1 MSAFVVEKA
10 VFVCVGRWSRS
21 RGGEGRWGL
30 KKQRGLLLGLSPVA
44 CFLAVNLI
52 SEEKYTLC
60 LYNAG
65 LCLRSESEPST
76 ILEIVSSLLKYFQ
89 TVTVE
94 PESFPTNC
102 LASFP
107 ILCLLQASSE
117 NKGFLVGITMP
128 MLMLSSLHIEQCIID
143 LRQQKHMCLIVF
155 LSNAQFPPLPIS
167 STPLSPL

>member
-21 RGGEGRWGL
+21 RGGGWL

-94 PESFPTNC
+94 PESFPANC

-107 ILCLLQASSE
+107 ILCLL
-117 NKGFLVGITMP
+117 
-128 MLMLSSLHIEQCIID
+128 
-143 LRQQKHMCLIVF
+143 
-155 LSNAQFPPLPIS
+155 
-167 STPLSPL
+167 